1 VTDPEAPDAAE
12 APTALVA
19 VTVNVYVVPVVRP
32 VTVNV
37 PLPDWFKVA
46 VTEPGV
52 DVAVYDVIVAPP
64 VDVGAVKATVAEVT
78 LAIAAA
84 PIVGATAATA
94 ATVNDTVTCGAASVV
109 ELPA

>member
-1 VTDPEAPDAAE
+1 MTDPEAPDAAE

-64 VDVGAVKATVAEVT
+64 LDVGAVNATVAVVSPVT
-78 LAIAAA
+78 VAA
-84 PIVGATAATA
+84 PITGAP
-94 ATVNDTVTCGAASVV
+94 GAPIT
-109 ELPA
+109 ETDFQLE